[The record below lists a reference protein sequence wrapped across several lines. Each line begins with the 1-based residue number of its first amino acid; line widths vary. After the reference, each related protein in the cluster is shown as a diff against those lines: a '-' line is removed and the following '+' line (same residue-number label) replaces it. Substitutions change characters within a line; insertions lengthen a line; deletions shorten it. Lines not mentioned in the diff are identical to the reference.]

1 MFISKIII
9 KDLRKNKNL
18 TQKQLAE
25 KAGLSQSTISD
36 IEDGTKSPRLKTLDK
51 IATALDIPTYEL
63 FITDKK

>member
-18 TQKQLAE
+18 TQKQLAQ

-36 IEDGTKSPRLKTLDK
+36 LEDGTKSPRLKTLDK
-51 IATALDIPTYEL
+51 IATALEIPTHEL
-63 FITDKK
+63 FITNKR